1 MKDIL
6 NHLFEHKTLTKAQ
19 AREVLVNIAAGK
31 YNPSQIS
38 SFLTVFMMRSIT
50 VEELEGFRD
59 ALLALCHRV
68 DLDAYNPIDLCGTG
82 GDGKDTFNI
91 STLASFVVAANGVAV
106 AKHGNYG
113 VSSSCGSSN
122 VLEALGINFT
132 TDTDALERSIEKYN
146 ICFLH
151 APLFHPAMKSVGP
164 IRKELGVKTFF
175 NMLGPMVNP
184 AFPKR
189 QLVGVFSLELARMY
203 GYLYQQTDTR
213 YTILH
218 TLDGYDEISLTSPFK
233 VISDNR
239 EALLDAPALGL
250 PTLQH
255 EQIRGGQDVPSSAKI
270 FVQVLKGEGTA
281 AQTAVVAA
289 NAGMALQC
297 ANPALDLKEAVSI
310 AKETLESGRAYTL
323 FHSLI
328 NDQKLVDFP
337 LAPS

>member
-1 MKDIL
+1 MKEIL

-19 AREVLVNIAAGK
+19 AREVLVNIAGGK
-31 YNPSQIS
+31 YNQSQIS
-38 SFLTVFMMRSIT
+38 SFLTVYMMRSIT

-91 STLASFVVAANGVAV
+91 STISSFVVAANGVAV

-233 VISDNR
+233 VISDNK
-239 EALLDAPALGL
+239 EALLDAAALGL
-250 PTLQH
+250 PTLEH
-255 EQIRGGQDVPSSAKI
+255 EQIKGGTDVATSAEI
-270 FVQVLKGEGTA
+270 FVKVLKGEGTE
-281 AQTAVVAA
+281 AQTAVVSA

-297 ANPALDLKEAVSI
+297 ARPELGVQDAVSI
-310 AKETLESGRAYTL
+310 AKETLESGKAYCL
-323 FHSLI
+323 FQSLVK
-328 NDQKLVDFP
+328 DQKLIKV
-337 LAPS
+337 